1 MNLSIGIVGLP
12 NVGKSTL
19 FNALLGRQIAQ
30 ASNYPFC
37 TIDPN
42 VGVVE
47 VPDEKLQTL
56 ATIVKTPK
64 IVPAIVEFV
73 DIAGLVKG
81 AAQGEGLGNKF
92 LTNIRDCDA
101 ICHVVRDFKDDNV
114 VKEGSVDPQGDF
126 EVICAEL
133 IIKDLETIDKYIH
146 QNQNKPE
153 DPKKLALAQKL
164 KIGLEQAK
172 LAQNIDLNDDEKKLV
187 KEFFLLTSKPYFI
200 VLNID
205 EQSYQNIE
213 NWNLRSEAKSA
224 SGGKIENLDNVIP
237 VCAKIEFELSTLSS
251 DEKIEYLDSLGL
263 KTSGLERVINK
274 AYDVLGLQSFYTA
287 GIKEARAW
295 TIHKGDTA
303 PAAAGVIHTDFERG
317 FIMAEV
323 VKYDDFVKHNGWEG
337 AKAAGVLKHEPKVY
351 IMHPDDVVE
360 FRFNV

>member
-56 ATIVKTPK
+56 AAIVKTPK

-81 AAQGEGLGNKF
+81 AAAGEGLGNKF

-101 ICHVVRDFKDDNV
+101 ICHVVRDFADDNII
-114 VKEGSVDPQGDF
+114 KEGSTDPQGDF

-172 LAQNIDLNDDEKKLV
+172 LAQNIDLDDDEKILL

-200 VLNID
+200 VFNVDENTYKNI
-205 EQSYQNIE
+205 SNYSLPITNYQ
-213 NWNLRSEAKSA
+213 
-224 SGGKIENLDNVIP
+224 NVIP
-237 VCAKIEFELSTLSS
+237 ISAKLENELSQLSK
-251 DEKIEYLDSLGL
+251 EEQKAYLADYGL
-263 KTSGLERVINK
+263 DKSGLERLIQK
-274 AYDVLGLQSFYTA
+274 AYDTLGLQSFYTA

-303 PAAAGVIHTDFERG
+303 PKAAGVIHTDFERG

-323 VKYDDFVKHNGWEG
+323 VKYDDFVKYNGWEG
-337 AKAAGVLKHEPKVY
+337 AKIAGVLKHEPKTYV
-351 IMHPDDVVE
+351 MHPDDVVE

>member
-56 ATIVKTPK
+56 AKIVKTPK
-64 IVPAIVEFV
+64 VVPAIVEFV

-81 AAQGEGLGNKF
+81 AAAGEGLGNKF

-101 ICHVVRDFKDDNV
+101 ICHVVRDFADENII
-114 VKEGSVDPQGDF
+114 KEGSTDPQGDF

-133 IIKDLETIDKYIH
+133 IIKDLETIDRYIST
-146 QNQNKPE
+146 NKNKPE

-172 LAQNIDLNDDEKKLV
+172 LAQNIELDNDEKILV
-187 KEFFLLTSKPYFI
+187 KTFFLLTSKPYFI
-200 VLNID
+200 VANVD
-205 EQSYQNIE
+205 EATYKDIE
-213 NWNLRSEAKSA
+213 NWKLRSEAKSA
-224 SGGKIENLDNVIP
+224 FGGKIENLGTTVPI
-237 VCAKIEFELSTLSS
+237 CAKLENELSQLPK
-251 DEKIEYLDSLGL
+251 DDQKDFLADYGLEK
-263 KTSGLERVINK
+263 SGLERLIKKLTTHLVSNLFILPVSK
-274 AYDVLGLQSFYTA
+274 KLGHGRFIRAIPLQKLPVSS
-287 GIKEARAW
+287 IL
-295 TIHKGDTA
+295 ILKGDLSWPKLSNMMISSNTMVGMV
-303 PAAAGVIHTDFERG
+303 PKPPVSSN
-317 FIMAEV
+317 M
-323 VKYDDFVKHNGWEG
+323 K
-337 AKAAGVLKHEPKVY
+337 LKPT
-351 IMHPDDVVE
+351 
-360 FRFNV
+360 

>member
-47 VPDEKLQTL
+47 VPDQKLQTL
-56 ATIVKTPK
+56 AKIVKTPK

-81 AAQGEGLGNKF
+81 AATGEGLGNKF

-101 ICHVVRDFKDDNV
+101 ICHVVRDFKDDNI

-153 DPKKLALAQKL
+153 DPKKLDLARKL

-172 LAQNIDLNDDEKKLV
+172 LAQNIDLNDDEKILV

-200 VLNID
+200 VFNVDEESYKNIKPM
-205 EQSYQNIE
+205 ETTLPI
-213 NWNLRSEAKSA
+213 
-224 SGGKIENLDNVIP
+224 
-237 VCAKIEFELSTLSS
+237 CAKLENELSQLPKE
-251 DEKIEYLDSLGL
+251 DQKAFLADYGLEK
-263 KTSGLERVINK
+263 SGLERLIQK
-274 AYDVLGLQSFYTA
+274 AYDTLGLQSFYTA

-303 PAAAGVIHTDFERG
+303 PKAAGAIHTDFERG

-323 VKYDDFVKHNGWEG
+323 IKYDDFVKYDGWDG
-337 AKAAGVLKHEPKVY
+337 AKAAGALKHEPKSYV
-351 IMHPDDVVE
+351 MHPDDVVE